1 MVTRLPLLKSWD
13 EHWLRLQRWAGART
27 HTFAKDANV
36 WGTRPRTHPPNS
48 HILKYFTS
56 NSKPLRDLAGT
67 IPKSL
72 TLKDRGQGGL
82 QPVSQHR
89 KILSRGLNRHFR
101 PNLLNLP
108 KIYFPRTCPFT
119 CLDLR

>member
-1 MVTRLPLLKSWD
+1 MSIGCDSSVGLVHEPTHSQKTR
-13 EHWLRLQRWAGART
+13 RCGAL
-27 HTFAKDANV
+27 A
-36 WGTRPRTHPPNS
+36 PEPCPPNS

-56 NSKPLRDLAGT
+56 NSNSLKGLAGT

-72 TLKDRGQGGL
+72 TLKDRGQGGFNL
-82 QPVSQHR
+82 GSNNQ

-108 KIYFPRTCPFT
+108 KIYFLTRLSGYCA
-119 CLDLR
+119 